1 MTNKRK
7 RAKSVAAAK
16 AIADKTTIE
25 LFSYNPRKRP
35 SLADRGRNSGDNT
48 LGVQPE
54 LNYGGDQKFSNSSQ
68 VSTGNR
74 TVRSYSETDH
84 HEKQNTTV
92 PALLPLDFP
101 SFNTYGLGETNDRVR
116 SQELNLTNSKPQ
128 SYCYS
133 NMGASNLTTPAV
145 EASGTSVS
153 GRIKDIR
160 KALPYDDTLVGQ
172 YEPQYP
178 DDDDNHNNDQ
188 GPPVEDLQDDYYDSN
203 DDEDPN
209 KQYTSGP
216 LDPYSGQR
224 SAFPIG
230 KLSILNS
237 DLSTPPVN
245 VADYLARVQKEANE
259 IPAVTCVSKS
269 CSNSKTVTSS
279 HSNTTSHGFGYQ
291 ETMKVDA
298 KWYRQFV
305 KATFPA
311 TRARLL
317 LQSAAGKSSKCIVQ
331 KNLPQSLVDWRK
343 YLITHTPSSL
353 FLHALPHGVLLTLLQ
368 YACKWTTANM
378 PLQLCS
384 WIYGMLV
391 ALPDTLDGQE
401 VSLLRRLAK
410 KCILV
415 QTKHEKLV
423 VEVQCFLTF
432 TVSVVSG
439 IYAQSDLIELI

>member
-7 RAKSVAAAK
+7 RARSVAAAK
-16 AIADKTTIE
+16 ADKATTE

-35 SLADRGRNSGDNT
+35 SLADRGRNIGNNS

-54 LNYGGDQKFSNSSQ
+54 LNYGGDQNLSNLSQ

-74 TVRSYSETDH
+74 TARSYSEADH
-84 HEKQNTTV
+84 HEKQNIAG
-92 PALLPLDFP
+92 PALSPLGFP
-101 SFNTYGLGETNDRVR
+101 SFDTHSLDKTNNRVR
-116 SQELNLTNSKPQ
+116 SQELDLTNSKPQ
-128 SYCYS
+128 SYFYS
-133 NMGASNLTTPAV
+133 NINVSNLTTPTV

-153 GRIKDIR
+153 GRVKDIR
-160 KALPYDDTLVGQ
+160 KTLPYDDTLVGK

-178 DDDDNHNNDQ
+178 DDDETYNNDQ
-188 GPPVEDLQDDYYDSN
+188 GTPVDDLQDDYYNSY
-203 DDEDPN
+203 DDEDKDPN

-259 IPAVTCVSKS
+259 IPAVTCVTKS
-269 CSNSKTVTSS
+269 CSSSKTVTSS
-279 HSNTTSHGFGYQ
+279 HSNTTSRGFGHQ
-291 ETMKVDA
+291 ETMKVNA

-317 LQSAAGKSSKCIVQ
+317 LQSAGGKSSKSIVQ

-353 FLHALPHGVLLTLLQ
+353 FLHALPHSVLLTLLQ